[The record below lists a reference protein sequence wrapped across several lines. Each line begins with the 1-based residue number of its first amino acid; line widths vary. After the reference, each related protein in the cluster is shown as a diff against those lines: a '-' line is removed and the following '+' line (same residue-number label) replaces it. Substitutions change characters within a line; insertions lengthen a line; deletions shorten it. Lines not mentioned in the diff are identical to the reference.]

1 MLMSCSKDKR
11 NAQYFENYHQFSSF
25 PNERLGEIKSLDS
38 NTFDLPP
45 SKLFILRDTY
55 ILLENSDNDEVVL
68 WIYDLQKRTV
78 IQRFGRKG
86 KGPGEFLGITGYIK
100 LDSNTLGIYDVTLCR
115 ITYYSIDKLLS
126 GFSKPDSMKKVST
139 DFGIPYFIQKIDS
152 NRYVAS
158 GMFHPNRYALLDQ
171 NLNIIS
177 THLPIPQKLLD
188 LANNKHTYSF
198 YHAGILYNDSLKR
211 LAVGMTTY
219 DMLQILN
226 TNIEVIKS
234 VHGPDHNFPDWTGK
248 QKLYPEGYSPLTGST
263 HKIYGIYS
271 GETPSTIND
280 WIKSFGK
287 NIHIFD
293 WEGRPL
299 KRIRTDYRMGN
310 LTLSESQKRLYL
322 VYYDEEYFR
331 FGYID
336 LQEDEI

>member
-1 MLMSCSKDKR
+1 MSCSKDKR
-11 NAQYFENYHQFSSF
+11 DAQYFENYHTFSSF
-25 PNERLGEIKSLDS
+25 PNERLDKIKSLDS
-38 NTFDLPP
+38 NTFELPP
-45 SKLFILRDTY
+45 TRLFILRDTY
-55 ILLENSDNDEVVL
+55 IFLENSDNDEVVL

-78 IQRFGRKG
+78 IQRLGRKG

-158 GMFHPNRYALLDQ
+158 GMFHPNRYAILDR

-177 THLPIPQKLLD
+177 THLPIPQKLPD
-188 LANNKHTYSF
+188 LANNKYTYSF
-198 YHAGILYNDSLKR
+198 YHSGIIYNDSLKR
-211 LAVGMTTY
+211 LAVGMKTY

-226 TNIEVIKS
+226 TDIEVIKS
-234 VHGPDHNFPDWTGK
+234 VHGPDHNFP
-248 QKLYPEGYSPLTGST
+248 LTGST
-263 HKIYGIYS
+263 HKIYGVYS

-293 WEGRPL
+293 WEGQPL
-299 KRIRTDYRMGN
+299 KRIRTDYRIGN
-310 LTLSESQKRLYL
+310 IVISESQKRLYL

-331 FGYID
+331 FGYIE
-336 LQEDEI
+336 LLEDEI